1 MSLSQ
6 KIKSLLKIG
15 RNGPQHRFLP
25 IFIKAKLISMQIKI
39 NRTSQ
44 AAFDYVEGL
53 KKYVA
58 GTLTPKLGSAYEAQE
73 RLLVQEGLSKKPATK
88 EQVGEVLRRMTLYKY
103 NRAIQR
109 ASQELMWAVI
119 YESLESQRE
128 GLTEEL
134 NCPTKNAI
142 GSVMVNPD
150 LELPE
155 YYRTVEFHL
164 QPRSYHGDDLAGVVY
179 DIGVPIYTLRRNGS
193 DSGQSGRA
201 LASVI
206 PPGDYEK
213 ILDMGCG
220 IGQKTIPIAD
230 AFPTAEMYAIDLSA
244 AMVKY
249 GHKRAEQMG
258 RKIHFTQQNAE
269 RTNFADNSFDLVVS
283 TILLHELPPSAIRNM
298 IIESHRVLKPG
309 GLAAHLDLPPYS
321 QQSAYNAFLSDWETR
336 NNGEPYWH
344 AFHELNLPEIYR
356 ESGFKDVRE
365 ITAESQWSGG
375 TGFYSGKFPYWVT
388 MGEK

>member
-1 MSLSQ
+1 
-6 KIKSLLKIG
+6 
-15 RNGPQHRFLP
+15 
-25 IFIKAKLISMQIKI
+25 MQIEH

-53 KKYVA
+53 KRYVA
-58 GTLTPKLGSAYEAQE
+58 GNLTPRLRTAYEARE
-73 RLLVQEGLSKKPATK
+73 RLLSQTSDGEKPATR
-88 EQVGEVLRRMTLYKY
+88 EQAGEVLRPMTLYKY

-119 YESLESQRE
+119 YESLEPRRTE
-128 GLTEEL
+128 LTGEL
-134 NCPTKNAI
+134 NRPTENAL
-142 GSVMVNPD
+142 GSVEVNPD

-155 YYRTVEFHL
+155 YYTAVEFHL
-164 QPRSYHGDDLAGVVY
+164 QPRSYHGDELAGIVY
-179 DIGVPIYTLRRNGS
+179 DIGVPIYVLRRNGS

-206 PPGDYEK
+206 PPGRYEK

-230 AFPTAEMYAIDLSA
+230 AFPEAEMHAIDLSA
-244 AMVKY
+244 PMIKY
-249 GHKRAEQMG
+249 AHKRAERMG
-258 RKIHFTQQNAE
+258 RRVHFSQQNVE
-269 RTNFADNSFDLVVS
+269 RTNFADNTFDLVVS
-283 TILLHELPPSAIRNM
+283 TILLHELPPGAIREM

-309 GLAAHLDLPPYS
+309 GLAAHLDLPPYNR
-321 QQSAYNAFLSDWETR
+321 QSPYDAFLMDWETR

-344 AFHELNLPEIYR
+344 AFHELDLAAIYHEAGFR
-356 ESGFKDVRE
+356 EVRE

-375 TGFYSGKFPYWVT
+375 AGFYSGRFPYWVT